1 MNFEKMIVEI
11 ELIFLL
17 VLPMIVC
24 GGEIPDYY
32 KVNDH
37 FPSKFQ
43 VCDNST
49 AGPRA
54 QIYCSGRLLEAVMA
68 FNLFNDSKTFVDRP
82 LLRYPQEILRSFDD
96 NFPSDDNITR
106 DLLSEF
112 VEANFGLAGQEFDEC
127 ELTDWTEHPRK
138 LQMIRD
144 PNIRNYAY
152 ALNGIWRRLCRQMTK
167 EVGDNQEFHSLIY
180 VPEKFIVPGGRF
192 REFYYW
198 DTYWIIKG
206 LIASGMHDTV
216 RSILRNFIYIVE
228 RHGMIP
234 NGGRI
239 YYLAR
244 SQPPLLTGMFYEY
257 YEATGDFEFV
267 RQNLHVLEKEL
278 EFWDKRRTVEVEV
291 KGEQFT
297 MYQFR
302 AESNV
307 PRPESFR
314 EDVELVKDV
323 ESWEEKSV
331 AWRNLASA
339 AESGL
344 DFSSRWFKNFTELVT
359 IDTTNVVPVDL
370 NAFICWNMDILSYF
384 YSLIPGE
391 VVKEAE
397 YRVRLFK
404 FRRAFQKVFFVDEE
418 DGWYDYN
425 LRTRKNNIE
434 FYPSNAVPLFT
445 RCYDSLDHLKI
456 ERVYDRFKRF
466 GAFSYNSG
474 IPTSMH
480 KNTGQQWDFPNAWP
494 PLQHILIEGLR
505 RSESPRLQEE
515 AYNLAKMW
523 TRVNYNS
530 FNATGVMWE
539 KYDVDGLA
547 GSGGEYAVQA
557 GFGWTNGVIL
567 DLMVTYGNRFDM
579 KTIEETDRTMMLK
592 ENRARRLPLPES
604 SSASNL
610 RFNFLTS
617 FCILQILVFL
627 QPPVRLFG

>member
-1 MNFEKMIVEI
+1 MAPSGMTFGIHV
-11 ELIFLL
+11 LILTTT
-17 VLPMIVC
+17 VAVAREN
-24 GGEIPDYY
+24 EIPDYY
-32 KVNDH
+32 KVTDH

-43 VCDNST
+43 ACDNST

-68 FNLFNDSKTFVDRP
+68 FKLFNDSKTFVDRP
-82 LLRYPQEILRSFDD
+82 ILYYPEEVMEKFEQTFPTDD
-96 NFPSDDNITR
+96 DITHSR
-106 DLLSEF
+106 LTDF
-112 VEANFGLAGQEFDEC
+112 VEANFGPEGLELDEC

-206 LIASGMHDTV
+206 LIASGRHDCILQLISCSGMHDTV

-314 EDVELVKDV
+314 EDVELVKHV
-323 ESWEEKSV
+323 ESWEEKSNR
-331 AWRNLASA
+331 AWTSPVDG
-339 AESGL
+339 S
-344 DFSSRWFKNFTELVT
+344 KNFTELST
-359 IDTTNVVPVDL
+359 IDTTNIVEVDL
-370 NAFICWNMDILSYF
+370 NAFVCWNFNILSFF
-384 YSLIPGE
+384 YSLVPDAE
-391 VVKEAE
+391 AKEIE
-397 YRVRLFK
+397 YRTRLFK
-404 FRRAFQKVFFVDEE
+404 FRSAFQKVFFVDEE

-466 GAFSYNSG
+466 GAFGYNSG
-474 IPTSMH
+474 IPT
-480 KNTGQQWDFPNAWP
+480 DFPNAWP

-557 GFGWTNGVIL
+557 GFGWTNGVMTRFEYL
-567 DLMVTYGNRFDM
+567 LCTNFQQDGNLEMMKEYDRFQNRM
-579 KTIEETDRTMMLK
+579 ATFKCREEYAFA
-592 ENRARRLPLPES
+592 EGQEGS
-604 SSASNL
+604 
-610 RFNFLTS
+610 
-617 FCILQILVFL
+617 
-627 QPPVRLFG
+627 